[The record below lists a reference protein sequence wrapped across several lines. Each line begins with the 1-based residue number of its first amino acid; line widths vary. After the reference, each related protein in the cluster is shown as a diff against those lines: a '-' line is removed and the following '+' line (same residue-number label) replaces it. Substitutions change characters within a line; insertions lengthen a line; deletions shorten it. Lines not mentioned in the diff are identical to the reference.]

1 MVLLSYKGFER
12 MGIKK
17 RWSALCGVPHT
28 FALNAAHRILLTVLS
43 GKPDRIF
50 RRDRAGITAV
60 CLVVCLILC
69 LSDPV
74 FGKTS
79 LKIGVP
85 TGFPPFAYQD
95 EGEQEVRG
103 YSVDVLQILCG
114 HLAAVPHYLVGRP
127 EDLLFA
133 LTNGDIDL
141 VVGVIPDL
149 TRRRQ
154 THTMEI
160 IIYVKRHVFV
170 YQPDDP
176 AARGRIPAAGTVI
189 VRDQPHMA
197 SEITDP
203 GKDIIQAR
211 SVKEALMI
219 VNAGQARE
227 FVDYSEE
234 MATYLIGKH
243 GLQNIRQAGVQM
255 RRFPFT
261 LMISKENQ
269 ALKTGLNQA
278 LGRAIKTG
286 QLDRVREK
294 WLGKSDTAYLWEKFA
309 PVLVGGVSI
318 GAGLVIFFFVWHLS
332 LKRKVTQITR
342 ELKIS
347 EQRYRQLIESAPD
360 MVFLIDRNG
369 RIRLANTSAA
379 TLLKIP
385 APDLTG
391 HHLKQWV
398 VTQDAD
404 KFDLF
409 LEQLF
414 SDKMATL
421 ETRLKDRIQ
430 AEITV
435 EFVAATL
442 KSSNDP
448 DHLACCFARDL
459 TQRKRMEQELI
470 ASERLATIGK
480 MAAGVA
486 HEVNNP
492 IGIIL
497 AHTEDLISGELDGS
511 EKEES
516 LNAIRRNAIRAG
528 SITRAILDQASSD
541 AAEETRIDL
550 TRTLDAC
557 LSFLKPRLKKI
568 KVIHD
573 LAPETHWVRGD
584 ESQLQQ
590 MFINLLLNAVE
601 SMNGEGSL
609 RVSAT
614 SLTSGTSDRHSI
626 MIEDSGKGIPEPL
639 HSRIFEPFFTRG
651 KTQGV
656 GLGLFVAQR
665 IATRHGG
672 TLRVRDSENLTGA
685 AMIVTLPSTLPK
697 DYERE

>member
-1 MVLLSYKGFER
+1 
-12 MGIKK
+12 MGIKN
-17 RWSALCGVPHT
+17 RRAGMCGVPHT
-28 FALNAAHRILLTVLS
+28 SAINAAHRISLPFPS
-43 GKPDRIF
+43 GKPDRIS
-50 RRDRAGITAV
+50 RRNRAGIPAV
-60 CLVVCLILC
+60 CLAVCLLLC
-69 LSDPV
+69 LPGPV
-74 FGKTS
+74 SGETH

-85 TGFPPFAYQD
+85 AGFPPFSYQD

-103 YSVDVLQILCG
+103 YSVDVLQILCS

-133 LTNGDIDL
+133 LTSGDIDL
-141 VVGVIPDL
+141 VVGVTPDL

-160 IIYVKRHVFV
+160 VIYVKRHVFV

-176 AARGRIPAAGTVI
+176 AARGVMPPAGTVI

-203 GKDIIQAR
+203 GKDVIQAR
-211 SVKEALMI
+211 SVKEALMM

-227 FVDYSEE
+227 FIDYSDE
-234 MATYLIGKH
+234 MATYLIGKY
-243 GLQNIRQAGVQM
+243 GLQNIRKAGIQM
-255 RRFPFT
+255 GRFPFT

-269 ALKTGLNQA
+269 VLQTGLNQA

-286 QLDRVREK
+286 QLDQVREK
-294 WLGKSDTAYLWEKFA
+294 WLGKSHGEYLWEKFA
-309 PVLVGGVSI
+309 PVLVGGVSVA
-318 GAGLVIFFFVWHLS
+318 AGLVIFFFVWHLS

-347 EQRYRQLIESAPD
+347 EERHRQLIESAPD
-360 MVFLIDRNG
+360 MVFLIDRTG
-369 RIRLANTSAA
+369 KIRLANTSAA
-379 TLLKIP
+379 TVLKTP
-385 APDLTG
+385 VPDLTG
-391 HHLKQWV
+391 QDLKQRV

-404 KFDLF
+404 TFDLF
-409 LEQLF
+409 LEHLF

-421 ETRLKDRIQ
+421 ETRLRDQDRG
-430 AEITV
+430 EITV

-448 DHLACCFARDL
+448 DYLACCFARDL

-470 ASERLATIGK
+470 AAERLATIGK

-497 AHTEDLISGELDGS
+497 AHTEDLISGELDGF
-511 EKEES
+511 ETEES

-541 AAEETRIDL
+541 AAEKTRIDL

-568 KVIHD
+568 RVVHE
-573 LAPETHWVRGD
+573 LARETHWVRGD

-601 SMNGEGSL
+601 SMNGEGTL
-609 RVSAT
+609 RVSGV
-614 SLTSGTSDRHSI
+614 SLTGGTSDRHSI

-639 HSRIFEPFFTRG
+639 RSRIFEPFFTRG

-665 IATRHGG
+665 IAARHGG
-672 TLRVRDSENLTGA
+672 TIRVLDSENLTGA
-685 AMIVTLPSTLPK
+685 AMIVTLPSNLPENH
-697 DYERE
+697 ERE